1 MHELSI
7 VQNLVSLCEKNAA
20 KENAKEI
27 SKIEIKVGRLS
38 GVEPH
43 YLESAFDVYKAG
55 TICENAELVINLQGI
70 VVECLDCGF
79 GGELSENDFTCPK
92 CKSQNL
98 KVTDGE
104 DMYLMRLEMKYILR
118 IIMRKIL

>member
-43 YLESAFDVYKAG
+43 YLESAFDVYKTG
-55 TICENAELVINLQGI
+55 TICENAELVNL
-70 VVECLDCGF
+70 
-79 GGELSENDFTCPK
+79 
-92 CKSQNL
+92 
-98 KVTDGE
+98 
-104 DMYLMRLEMKYILR
+104 
-118 IIMRKIL
+118 

>member
-55 TICENAELVINLQGI
+55 TICENAELVINLKDI

-104 DMYLMRLEMKYILR
+104 DMYLMRLEMK
-118 IIMRKIL
+118 

>member
-43 YLESAFDVYKAG
+43 YLESAFDVYTAG

-79 GGELSENDFTCPK
+79 DGELSENDFTCPK

-104 DMYLMRLEMKYILR
+104 DMYLMRLEMK
-118 IIMRKIL
+118 

>member
-7 VQNLVSLCEKNAA
+7 VQSLVALCEKNAA
-20 KENAKEI
+20 ANGAKEVVRLEVRI
-27 SKIEIKVGRLS
+27 GRLS

-43 YLESAFDVYKAG
+43 YLESAFEVYKTG

-79 GGELSENDFTCPK
+79 GGELSENDFTCQK

-104 DMYLMRLEMKYILR
+104 DMYLMRLEMK
-118 IIMRKIL
+118 

>member
-43 YLESAFDVYKAG
+43 YLESAFDVYKTG

-70 VVECLDCGF
+70 VEEWLDCGV
-79 GGELSENDFTCPK
+79 GGELSENDFTCP
-92 CKSQNL
+92 
-98 KVTDGE
+98 
-104 DMYLMRLEMKYILR
+104 
-118 IIMRKIL
+118 

>member
-43 YLESAFDVYKAG
+43 YLQSAFDVYKVG
-55 TICENAELVINLQGI
+55 TICENAELVINLRA
-70 VVECLDCGF
+70 VVIECLDCGF
-79 GGELSENDFTCPK
+79 GGELSENNFTCPK

-104 DMYLMRLEMKYILR
+104 DMYLMRLEMK
-118 IIMRKIL
+118 

>member
-7 VQNLVSLCEKNAA
+7 VQNLVSLCEKKAA

-55 TICENAELVINLQGI
+55 TICENAELAII
-70 VVECLDCGF
+70 VQNVAVECKSCGF
-79 GGELSENDFTCPK
+79 GGELSENDFTCPA
-92 CKSQNL
+92 CGSQEL
-98 KVTDGE
+98 DVTGGE
-104 DMYLMRLEMKYILR
+104 DMHLMRLEMR
-118 IIMRKIL
+118 